1 MKNDIETANRFWRKM
16 YPKDYGDIAEAM
28 VAYADQFIPKE
39 SILKQIIARIEQYE
53 VNRSSPH
60 STIDDIK
67 LILAGYKQ
75 PDK

>member
-1 MKNDIETANRFWRKM
+1 MTPEQI
-16 YPKDYGDIAEAM
+16 IA
-28 VAYADQFIPKE
+28 
-39 SILKQIIARIEQYE
+39 QIIARIEQYD
-53 VNRSSPH
+53 VDRSSPH